1 MREFDRTA
9 GPSHSAP
16 HAEVRAEGEPRS
28 TRGRLEHPSRLAPLA
43 PQDEGVAPGS
53 ARLTLASILIALALT
68 AAAALILLAMGREP
82 ICKCGTIKLWHGV
95 VMSSE
100 NSQHIA
106 DWYSFSHI
114 VHGFLFYW
122 GLWLFGR
129 LTGLPL
135 SLGSRLVLATVLE
148 GGWEIAENTDAVIQ
162 RYRET
167 TIALDYFGDSIVNS
181 VADILAMMLGFVL
194 AWRLPVAVTIAAA
207 LAMELFVG
215 WWIRDNLALN
225 VLMLLWPLESIKAWQ
240 MGA

>member
-1 MREFDRTA
+1 
-9 GPSHSAP
+9 
-16 HAEVRAEGEPRS
+16 
-28 TRGRLEHPSRLAPLA
+28 
-43 PQDEGVAPGS
+43 VAPGS

-68 AAAALILLAMGREP
+68 VAGALILLAMGREP

-100 NSQHIA
+100 NSQHIS

-122 GLWLFGR
+122 GLRLFGR

-194 AWRLPVAVTIAAA
+194 AWRLPVAATIAAA